1 MNKYIIPFIVA
12 LLITSGSYYVLSKRS
27 FAGIGNISS
36 QPCTVT
42 TIAVATVGNQQ
53 SSTILATSSRRAWA
67 RIQQPINATN
77 TVSISFNSSAPA
89 TLTSGLQLTPATT
102 TSADNYIDFGI
113 NTDFPYTGGV
123 TGLTNLGSTT
133 VLVTSC
139 NY

>member
-27 FAGIGNISS
+27 FGGIGNISS
-36 QPCTVT
+36 SPCTVS
-42 TIAVATVGNQQ
+42 TIAVATVGHQQ
-53 SSTILATSSRRAWA
+53 SSTILAASGRRAWA

-77 TVSISFNSSAPA
+77 TISLAFNAGASA

-102 TSADNYIDFGI
+102 TSADNYIDFGLD
-113 NTDFPYTGGV
+113 TDFPYTGAV